1 MKLKKT
7 LISLILFSL
16 IIGNAAYAEYSFV
29 DSSDFTGDAFF
40 TPPALQEKQQEAA
53 RQTNDTGVKHSV
65 PPLKKLRLKIKKK
78 LDERHAKKYE
88 LAPTAPQEDDVYAAG
103 TETSEYASQEIKDDF
118 DETMMPDGFEA
129 DQESVEDNKKVKKH
143 FWQRKPKKS
152 QAEIQEEEDNI
163 ILDCENVDY
172 DTDNYCVVAN
182 GDAVITFVKQDTTVK
197 ADKITYDRMNNT
209 IKAEGNVRIIKN
221 GQTINGE
228 YIFVD
233 LNEENALIEKP
244 IAQTATVSI
253 KSDKGYVYGDRII
266 QEQGELTVDKSFPIN
281 FRSINTG
288 PRVYQMIVP
297 EEETL
302 SSDMEKG
309 RIALKAKSIKISQ
322 KGDLIV
328 ADLKKAA
335 LFRGDKRII
344 KLPPA
349 KIYTNK
355 NFDFAETASWELGS
369 IRGLGMY
376 LGPGHVFEIPGG
388 SVLKVMPILNYNHG
402 FGIGGIAR
410 YSSASNWTQAA
421 YGTADSKFLIRGRQK
436 LDDHLSLQY
445 VMNDYSREW
454 FLGRRRAKYGASI
467 VYENGYAKEGF
478 LLKNQMSSFAHQ
490 FDFGYFQD
498 IDEDSS
504 YKELGGSELGTTRT
518 RYMAQVNQNFY
529 SYKNEDK
536 QTVFTLGIVGQLSA
550 ALYGTGD
557 TQVIGRIGPNMHIQ
571 YKRWMQDIGYFHSAY
586 EDNTPMPVY
595 DSYRYGKSNIYVREY
610 IRLNKYLTLSW
621 FGSMN
626 ISNDSPNDKMF
637 QENAFFISVGP
648 DDIKF
653 SIGYDFIRENT
664 RFMVEVMM
672 DTKGTKVE
680 YDRLEIKQDKKSQK
694 KSEDYSEEPEKDFQQ
709 PQKAPVLQ
717 HAVVEDV
724 KNMEDVL

>member
-1 MKLKKT
+1 MKKT
-7 LISLILFSL
+7 LIILILSSLIVC
-16 IIGNAAYAEYSFV
+16 NAAYAEYSYV

-40 TPPALQEKQQEAA
+40 TPPALQEQQQEAQKA
-53 RQTNDTGVKHSV
+53 NDFGRTPTP

-78 LDERHAKKYE
+78 LQERDAKKYE
-88 LAPTAPQEDDVYAAG
+88 LAPTAPQEDVYAAG
-103 TETSEYASQEIKDDF
+103 AETSEYASHDLKDDF
-118 DETMMPDGFEA
+118 DETMMPDGFDA
-129 DQESVEDNKKVKKH
+129 DQESIEENKNVKKH
-143 FWQRKPKKS
+143 FWKRKNKEVV
-152 QAEIQEEEDNI
+152 AENPEEEDNI
-163 ILDCENVDY
+163 ILDCEKVDY
-172 DTDNYCVVAN
+172 DTDAYCVIASGN
-182 GDAVITFVKQDTTVK
+182 AVVNFVKQNTIVK

-209 IKAEGNVRIIKN
+209 IKAEGDVKIIKN

-244 IAQTATVSI
+244 IAQTATVEI
-253 KSDKGYVYGDRII
+253 KSEKGYVYGDRIV
-266 QEQGELTVDKSFPIN
+266 QENGSLTVDESFPIN
-281 FRSINTG
+281 FRSLNTG
-288 PRVYQMIVP
+288 PLMSHMIVP
-297 EEETL
+297 EDETL
-302 SSDMEKG
+302 TSDMEKG
-309 RIALKAKSIKISQ
+309 RITLKVKNIKITQ

-328 ADLKKAA
+328 ADLKKASV
-335 LFRGDKRII
+335 FRGDKRII

-467 VYENGYAKEGF
+467 VYENGYSKEGF
-478 LLKNQMSSFAHQ
+478 LLKGQQSSFAHQ

-504 YKELGGSELGTTRT
+504 YKKIGGSELGTTRT

-529 SYKNEDK
+529 THRNVEK
-536 QTVFTLGIVGQLSA
+536 QTAVTFGLVGQLSA

-557 TQVIGRIGPNMHIQ
+557 TQVIGRIGPVLHTQ

-595 DSYRYGKSNIYVREY
+595 DSYRYGKSNVYLREY
-610 IRLNKYLTLSW
+610 FRINRYLTVSW

-626 ISNDSPNDKMF
+626 ISNDAPNDKTF
-637 QENAFFISVGP
+637 QENAFFVSFGP

-680 YDRLEIKQDKKSQK
+680 YDKLEIKQDKKAQK
-694 KSEDYSEEPEKDFQQ
+694 SKEDYSEKDESDFQQ
-709 PQKAPVLQ
+709 SKKAPVLQ

-724 KNMEDVL
+724 KTMEDVL

>member
-1 MKLKKT
+1 MKKI
-7 LISLILFSL
+7 LISSILISL
-16 IIGNAAYAEYSFV
+16 IIGNAVYAEYSFV

-40 TPPALQEKQQEAA
+40 TPPALQEKQEEQLKA
-53 RQTNDTGVKHSV
+53 NDFGRTPSV

-78 LDERHAKKYE
+78 LNERNARKNE
-88 LAPTAPQEDDVYAAG
+88 LAPVAPQEDVYAA
-103 TETSEYASQEIKDDF
+103 EAEISEYTSQELKDDF

-129 DQESVEDNKKVKKH
+129 DQESVEENKIVKKH
-143 FWQRKPKKS
+143 FWQKKTITS
-152 QAEIQEEEDNI
+152 KTKTPEEEDNI

-172 DTDNYCVVAN
+172 DTDAYCVVAEGN
-182 GDAVITFVKQDTTVK
+182 ASLYFVKQDTTVK

-209 IKAEGNVRIIKN
+209 IKAEGNVKILKN
-221 GQTINGE
+221 AQTITGE

-244 IAQTATVSI
+244 VAQTATVSI
-253 KSDKGYVYGDRII
+253 KSEKGYVYGDRIV
-266 QEQGELTVDKSFPIN
+266 QENGELTVDKSFPVN
-281 FRSINTG
+281 FRSINSG
-288 PRVYQMIVP
+288 PIISRMIVP
-297 EEETL
+297 EDEKLTK
-302 SSDMEKG
+302 DMEDGK
-309 RIALKAKSIKISQ
+309 ITLKVKNIKITQ

-328 ADLKKAA
+328 ADLKKAS
-335 LFRGDKRII
+335 LFRGNKKLI

-376 LGPGHVFEIPGG
+376 IGPGHVFEIPGG
-388 SVLKVMPILNYNHG
+388 SILKVMPILNYNHG
-402 FGIGGIAR
+402 FGVGGIVR
-410 YSSASNWTQAA
+410 YSNASNWTQAA
-421 YGTADSKFLIRGRQK
+421 YGTADSKFLIRGTQK

-504 YKELGGSELGTTRT
+504 YKKLGGSELGTTRT

-529 SYKNEDK
+529 TYKNKEK
-536 QTVFTLGIVGQLSA
+536 QTAVSFGVVGQLSA

-557 TQVIGRIGPNMHIQ
+557 TQVIGRIGPNLHLQ

-595 DSYRYGKSNIYVREY
+595 DSYRYGKSNIYLREY
-610 IRLNKYLTLSW
+610 IRLNRYLTVSW

-626 ISNDSPNDKMF
+626 ISGDSPNDRVF
-637 QENAFFISVGP
+637 QENSFFISVGP

-672 DTKGTKVE
+672 DTKGTTLD
-680 YDRLEIKQDKKSQK
+680 YDRLEIKQDKKAK
-694 KSEDYSEEPEKDFQQ
+694 KSNDEDYKEEEKTDFQSS
-709 PQKAPVLQ
+709 PKAPVLQ
-717 HAVVEDV
+717 RAVVEDV
-724 KNMEDVL
+724 NNIEDVL

>member
-1 MKLKKT
+1 MKKT
-7 LISLILFSL
+7 LILLILSSL
-16 IIGNAAYAEYSFV
+16 IIGNAAYAEYSYV

-40 TPPALQEKQQEAA
+40 TPPALQEKQEEAQKA
-53 RQTNDTGVKHSV
+53 NDFGRTPTP

-78 LDERHAKKYE
+78 LNERDAKKME
-88 LAPTAPQEDDVYAAG
+88 LAPTAPQEDVYAAG
-103 TETSEYASQEIKDDF
+103 AETSEYASQEIKDDF

-129 DQESVEDNKKVKKH
+129 DEESLDENKNAKRH
-143 FWQRKPKKS
+143 FWQRKPKEIKS
-152 QAEIQEEEDNI
+152 ETPEESDNI
-163 ILDCENVDY
+163 ILDCERVDY
-172 DTDNYCVVAN
+172 DTDSYSVVAN
-182 GDAVITFVKQDTTVK
+182 GNAVVTFVKQDTTVK

-244 IAQTATVSI
+244 IAQTATVEI
-253 KSDKGYVYGDRII
+253 KSEKGYVYGDRIV
-266 QEQGELTVDKSFPIN
+266 QENGSLTVDQSFPIN
-281 FRSINTG
+281 FRTVNSG
-288 PRVYQMIVP
+288 PLISTMLTP
-297 EEETL
+297 KNETL
-302 SSDMEKG
+302 TNDMASG
-309 RIALKAKSIKISQ
+309 RITLKAKNIKITQ

-328 ADLKKAA
+328 ADIKKAS
-335 LFRGDKRII
+335 LFRGDKKII
-344 KLPPA
+344 KLPPV
-349 KIYTNK
+349 KVYTNK

-421 YGTADSKFLIRGRQK
+421 YGTADSKFLIRGKQK
-436 LDDHLSLQY
+436 LDDHLYLQY

-454 FLGRRRAKYGASI
+454 FLGRRRPKYGASI

-504 YKELGGSELGTTRT
+504 YKKLGGSELGTTRT
-518 RYMAQVNQNFY
+518 RYMAQINQNFFTRV
-529 SYKNEDK
+529 NEEK
-536 QTVFTLGIVGQLSA
+536 QTAATFGIVGQLSA

-557 TQVIGRIGPNMHIQ
+557 TQVIGRIGPLLHLQ
-571 YKRWMQDIGYFHSAY
+571 YKRWMQDIGYFQSAY

-595 DSYRYGKSNIYVREY
+595 DSYRYGKSNVYLREY
-610 IRLNKYLTLSW
+610 FRINRYLTVSW

-626 ISNDSPNDKMF
+626 ISGDAPNDKTF

-680 YDRLEIKQDKKSQK
+680 YDKLEIKQDKKAK
-694 KSEDYSEEPEKDFQQ
+694 KSEDTVAEEKSDFQQ
-709 PQKAPVLQ
+709 SQKAPVLQ

>member
-1 MKLKKT
+1 MKKT
-7 LISLILFSL
+7 LILLILSSL
-16 IIGNAAYAEYSFV
+16 IIGNAAYAEYSYV

-40 TPPALQEKQQEAA
+40 TPPALQEKQEEAQKA
-53 RQTNDTGVKHSV
+53 NDFGRTPTP

-78 LDERHAKKYE
+78 LNERDAKKME
-88 LAPTAPQEDDVYAAG
+88 LAPTAPQEDVYAAG
-103 TETSEYASQEIKDDF
+103 AETSEYASQEIKDDF

-129 DQESVEDNKKVKKH
+129 DEESLDENKNAKRH
-143 FWQRKPKKS
+143 FWQRKPKEIKS
-152 QAEIQEEEDNI
+152 ETPEESDNI
-163 ILDCENVDY
+163 ILDCERVDY
-172 DTDNYCVVAN
+172 DTDSYSVVAN
-182 GDAVITFVKQDTTVK
+182 GNAVVTFVKQDTTVK

-244 IAQTATVSI
+244 IAQTATVEI
-253 KSDKGYVYGDRII
+253 KSEKGYVYGDRVV
-266 QEQGELTVDKSFPIN
+266 QENGSLTVDQSFPIN
-281 FRSINTG
+281 FRTVNSG
-288 PRVYQMIVP
+288 PLISTMLTP
-297 EEETL
+297 KNETL
-302 SSDMEKG
+302 TNDMASG
-309 RIALKAKSIKISQ
+309 RITLKAKNIKITQ

-328 ADLKKAA
+328 ADIKKAS
-335 LFRGDKRII
+335 LFRGDKKII
-344 KLPPA
+344 KLPPV
-349 KIYTNK
+349 KVYTNK

-421 YGTADSKFLIRGRQK
+421 YGTADSKFLIRGKQK
-436 LDDHLSLQY
+436 LDDHLYLQY

-454 FLGRRRAKYGASI
+454 FLGRRRPKYGASI

-504 YKELGGSELGTTRT
+504 YKKLGGSELGTTRT
-518 RYMAQVNQNFY
+518 RYMAQINQNFFTRV
-529 SYKNEDK
+529 NEEK
-536 QTVFTLGIVGQLSA
+536 QTAATFGIVGQLSA

-557 TQVIGRIGPNMHIQ
+557 TQVIGRIGPLLHLQ
-571 YKRWMQDIGYFHSAY
+571 YKRWMQDIGYFQSAY

-595 DSYRYGKSNIYVREY
+595 DSYRYGKSNVYLREY
-610 IRLNKYLTLSW
+610 FRINRYLTVSW

-626 ISNDSPNDKMF
+626 ISGDAPNDKTF

-680 YDRLEIKQDKKSQK
+680 YDKLEIKQDKKAK
-694 KSEDYSEEPEKDFQQ
+694 KSEDTVAEEKSDFQQ
-709 PQKAPVLQ
+709 SQKAPVLQ

>member
-1 MKLKKT
+1 MKKT
-7 LISLILFSL
+7 LILLILSSL
-16 IIGNAAYAEYSFV
+16 IIGNAAYAEYSYV
-29 DSSDFTGDAFF
+29 DTSDFTGDAFF
-40 TPPALQEKQQEAA
+40 TPPALQEKQEEA
-53 RQTNDTGVKHSV
+53 QKVNDFGRTPSI

-78 LDERHAKKYE
+78 LNERDSKKME
-88 LAPTAPQEDDVYAAG
+88 LAPTAPKEEDVYAAG
-103 TETSEYASQEIKDDF
+103 AETSEYASKDLKDDF

-129 DQESVEDNKKVKKH
+129 DEESLDENKNAKRH
-143 FWQRKPKKS
+143 FWQKKPKEVK
-152 QAEIQEEEDNI
+152 AEAPEDGDNI
-163 ILDCENVDY
+163 ILDCERVDY
-172 DTDNYCVVAN
+172 DTDSYSVVAN
-182 GDAVITFVKQDTTVK
+182 GNAVVTFVKQDTTVK

-244 IAQTATVSI
+244 IAQTATVEI
-253 KSDKGYVYGDRII
+253 KSEKGYVYGDRIV
-266 QEQGELTVDKSFPIN
+266 QENGTLTVDQSFPVN
-281 FRSINTG
+281 FRTLNSG
-288 PRVYQMIVP
+288 PLMSTMVVP
-297 EEETL
+297 KDETL
-302 SSDMEKG
+302 TKDMESG
-309 RIALKAKSIKISQ
+309 RITLKAKNIKITQ

-328 ADLKKAA
+328 ADIKKAS
-335 LFRGDKRII
+335 LFRGDKKLI

-376 LGPGHVFEIPGG
+376 IGPGHVFEIPGG

-467 VYENGYAKEGF
+467 VYENGYAKDGF

-498 IDEDSS
+498 IDEDST

-518 RYMAQVNQNFY
+518 RYMAQVNQNFFTH
-529 SYKNEDK
+529 KNEER
-536 QTVFTLGIVGQLSA
+536 QTAATFGIVGQVSA

-557 TQVIGRIGPNMHIQ
+557 TQVIGRLGPILHLQ
-571 YKRWMQDIGYFHSAY
+571 YKRWMQDIGYFQSAY

-595 DSYRYGKSNIYVREY
+595 DSYRYGKSNVYLREY
-610 IRLNKYLTLSW
+610 LRINRYLTVSW
-621 FGSMN
+621 FGSIN
-626 ISNDSPNDKMF
+626 LSGDAPDDKAF

-653 SIGYDFIRENT
+653 SIGYDFVRENT

-680 YDRLEIKQDKKSQK
+680 YDKLEIKQDKKAK
-694 KSEDYSEEPEKDFQQ
+694 KSEDKVEDESDFQQ
-709 PQKAPVLQ
+709 SQKAPVLQ

>member
-1 MKLKKT
+1 MKKK

-16 IIGNAAYAEYSFV
+16 IIGNSAFAEYSFV

-40 TPPALQEKQQEAA
+40 TPPALKEKEEAV
-53 RQTNDTGVKHSV
+53 QKSNDMGRTPTP

-78 LDERHAKKYE
+78 LKERDAKKNE
-88 LAPTAPQEDDVYAAG
+88 LAPTAPQEDVYAAG
-103 TETSEYASQEIKDDF
+103 AETSEYASHEIKEDF

-129 DQESVEDNKKVKKH
+129 DQESMEDNQNVKKH

-163 ILDCENVDY
+163 ILDCEKVDY
-172 DTDNYCVVAN
+172 DTDSYCVVAN
-182 GDAVITFVKQDTTVK
+182 GDAVINFVKQNTIVK

-209 IKAEGNVRIIKN
+209 IKAEGNVRILKN

-253 KSDKGYVYGDRII
+253 HSEKGYVYGDRIV
-266 QEQGELTVDKSFPIN
+266 QEKGELVVDKSFPIN

-288 PRVYQMIVP
+288 PQMSTMLVP
-297 EEETL
+297 KDETL
-302 SSDMEKG
+302 TNDMESG
-309 RIALKAKSIKISQ
+309 RITLKVRDIKITQ

-328 ADLKKAA
+328 ADLKKAS
-335 LFRGDKRII
+335 LFRGDKKII

-436 LDDHLSLQY
+436 LDDHLYLQY

-454 FLGRRRAKYGASI
+454 FLGRRRPKYGASI

-504 YKELGGSELGTTRT
+504 YKKLGGSELGTTRT
-518 RYMAQVNQNFY
+518 RYMAQINQNFY
-529 SYKNEDK
+529 TYKNEEK
-536 QTVFTLGIVGQLSA
+536 QAAATLGVVGQLSA

-557 TQVIGRIGPNMHIQ
+557 TQVIGRIGPVLHLQ

-595 DSYRYGKSNIYVREY
+595 DSYRYGKSNVYLREY
-610 IRLNKYLTLSW
+610 IRLNRYLTLSW

-626 ISNDSPNDKMF
+626 ISNDAPNDKTF
-637 QENAFFISVGP
+637 QENAFFISFGP

-680 YDRLEIKQDKKSQK
+680 YDRLEIKQDKKAK
-694 KSEDYSEEPEKDFQQ
+694 KSNDEDYKEEQKTDFQNS
-709 PQKAPVLQ
+709 QKAPVLQ

>member
-1 MKLKKT
+1 MKQR
-7 LISLILFSL
+7 LILLILFSL
-16 IIGNAAYAEYSFV
+16 IIGNVANAEYSYV

-40 TPPALQEKQQEAA
+40 TPPALMEKQQEEA
-53 RQTNDTGVKHSV
+53 RQANDTGVKHSI

-78 LDERHAKKYE
+78 LHERNAKKYE

-103 TETSEYASQEIKDDF
+103 AETSEYASQEIKEDF

-129 DQESVEDNKKVKKH
+129 DEEAVSDNQKAKRH
-143 FWQRKPKKS
+143 FWQRKSKAKESVPP
-152 QAEIQEEEDNI
+152 EEEDSI
-163 ILDCENVDY
+163 ILDCEHVDY
-172 DTDNYCVVAN
+172 DTDSYCVYATGNATVN
-182 GDAVITFVKQDTTVK
+182 FVKQDTIVK

-209 IKAEGNVRIIKN
+209 IKAEGNVKILKN

-233 LNEENALIEKP
+233 MNEENALIEKP

-253 KSDKGYVYGDRII
+253 HSDKGYVYGDRIV
-266 QEQGELTVDKSFPIN
+266 QENGEMTVDKSFPIN

-288 PRVYQMIVP
+288 PIVSRMMVP
-297 EEETL
+297 EEEKLTN
-302 SSDMEKG
+302 DIEKG
-309 RIALKAKSIKISQ
+309 HITLKAKNIKITQ

-328 ADLKKAA
+328 TDLRKAA
-335 LFRGDKRII
+335 LFKGDRRII
-344 KLPPA
+344 KLPPG

-355 NFDFAETASWELGS
+355 NFDFVETASWELGS

-376 LGPGHVFEIPGG
+376 IGPGHVFEIPGG
-388 SVLKVMPILNYNHG
+388 SVLKLMPILNYNHG

-421 YGTADSKFLIRGRQK
+421 YGTADSKFLIRGKQK
-436 LDDHLSLQY
+436 LDDHLYLQY

-467 VYENGYAKEGF
+467 VYENGWGKEGF
-478 LLKNQMSSFAHQ
+478 LLKNQLSSFAHQ
-490 FDFGYFQD
+490 FDFGFFQD

-504 YKELGGSELGTTRT
+504 YKSLGGSELATTRT

-529 SYKNEDK
+529 TYKNEAK
-536 QTVFTLGIVGQLSA
+536 QTAVTLGVVGQLSA

-557 TQVIGRIGPNMHIQ
+557 TQVIGRIGPSLHLQ

-586 EDNTPMPVY
+586 EDNTPMPVF
-595 DSYRYGKSNIYVREY
+595 DSYRYGKSNVYLREY
-610 IRLNKYLTLSW
+610 LRINKYLTVSW

-626 ISNDSPNDKMF
+626 ISNDAPNDKTF
-637 QENAFFISVGP
+637 QENAFFVSFGP

-672 DTKGTKVE
+672 DAKGAKLE
-680 YDRLEIKQDKKSQK
+680 YDRLEIKQDKKAK
-694 KSEDYSEEPEKDFQQ
+694 KSNDDEYAEEEKSDFQSS
-709 PQKAPVLQ
+709 PKAPVLQ

>member
-1 MKLKKT
+1 MKKIPVL
-7 LISLILFSL
+7 LILFSL
-16 IIGNAAYAEYSFV
+16 IIGNAVKADYSYV

-40 TPPALQEKQQEAA
+40 TPPVFQEQQEEA
-53 RQTNDTGVKHSV
+53 RQANDLGVKHSV
-65 PPLKKLRLKIKKK
+65 PPLKKLRLKIQKK
-78 LDERHAKKYE
+78 LNERNAKKYE
-88 LAPTAPQEDDVYAAG
+88 LAPTAPQEEDVYAAG
-103 TETSEYASQEIKDDF
+103 AETSEYASHDLKDEF

-129 DQESVEDNKKVKKH
+129 DQESVEDNQKAKRH
-143 FWQRKPKKS
+143 FWQRKPKEAKT
-152 QAEIQEEEDNI
+152 ENPEEGDNI
-163 ILDCENVDY
+163 ILDCEQVDY
-172 DTDNYCVVAN
+172 DTDSYCVFAN
-182 GDAVITFVKQDTTVK
+182 GNATVNFVKQDTTVK

-209 IKAEGNVRIIKN
+209 IKAEGNVKILKN

-253 KSDKGYVYGDRII
+253 HSDKGYVYGDRIV
-266 QEQGELTVDKSFPIN
+266 QEKGELTVDQSFPIN

-288 PRVYQMIVP
+288 PMMSSMIVP
-297 EEETL
+297 EDEKL
-302 SSDMEKG
+302 SDDMEKG
-309 RIALKAKSIKISQ
+309 KIALKAKNIKITQ

-328 ADLKKAA
+328 ADIRKAS
-335 LFRGDKRII
+335 LFRNGKRLI
-344 KLPPA
+344 KLPPG

-355 NFDFAETASWELGS
+355 NFDFVETASWELGS

-376 LGPGHVFEIPGG
+376 IGPGHVFEIPGG

-504 YKELGGSELGTTRT
+504 YKRLDGSELGTTRT

-529 SYKNEDK
+529 TYKNKET
-536 QTVFTLGIVGQLSA
+536 QAAVTFGLVGQLSA

-557 TQVIGRIGPNMHIQ
+557 TQVIGRIGPNLHLQ
-571 YKRWMQDIGYFHSAY
+571 YKRWMQDIGYFQSAY

-595 DSYRYGKSNIYVREY
+595 DSYRYGKSNVYLREY
-610 IRLNKYLTLSW
+610 IRLNRYLTLSW

-626 ISNDSPNDKMF
+626 ISNDAPNDKTF

-680 YDRLEIKQDKKSQK
+680 YDRLEIKQDKKAK
-694 KSEDYSEEPEKDFQQ
+694 KSNDDEYQEEEKTEFQNS
-709 PQKAPVLQ
+709 PKAPVLQ

-724 KNMEDVL
+724 KIMEDVL

>member
-1 MKLKKT
+1 M
-7 LISLILFSL
+7 I
-16 IIGNAAYAEYSFV
+16 
-29 DSSDFTGDAFF
+29 
-40 TPPALQEKQQEAA
+40 KQ
-53 RQTNDTGVKHSV
+53 SV
-65 PPLKKLRLKIKKK
+65 
-78 LDERHAKKYE
+78 
-88 LAPTAPQEDDVYAAG
+88 
-103 TETSEYASQEIKDDF
+103 
-118 DETMMPDGFEA
+118 
-129 DQESVEDNKKVKKH
+129 
-143 FWQRKPKKS
+143 
-152 QAEIQEEEDNI
+152 
-163 ILDCENVDY
+163 
-172 DTDNYCVVAN
+172 
-182 GDAVITFVKQDTTVK
+182 
-197 ADKITYDRMNNT
+197 
-209 IKAEGNVRIIKN
+209 KAEGNVRIIKN

-244 IAQTATVSI
+244 IAQTATVEI
-253 KSDKGYVYGDRII
+253 KSEKGYVYGDRIV
-266 QEQGELTVDKSFPIN
+266 QENGSLTVEKSFPLN
-281 FRSINTG
+281 FRTINSG
-288 PRVYQMIVP
+288 PLISTMITP
-297 EEETL
+297 KNETL
-302 SSDMEKG
+302 TNDMENG
-309 RIALKAKSIKISQ
+309 RITLKAKNIKITQ

-328 ADLKKAA
+328 ADIKKAS
-335 LFRGDKRII
+335 LFRGEKKLI
-344 KLPPA
+344 KLPPV
-349 KIYTNK
+349 KVYTNK

-421 YGTADSKFLIRGRQK
+421 YGTADSKFLIRGKQK
-436 LDDHLSLQY
+436 LDDHLYLQY

-454 FLGRRRAKYGASI
+454 FLGRRRPKYGASI

-504 YKELGGSELGTTRT
+504 YKKLGGSELGTTRT
-518 RYMAQVNQNFY
+518 RYMAQINQNLFTRV
-529 SYKNEDK
+529 NEEK
-536 QTVFTLGIVGQLSA
+536 QTAATFGIVGQLSA

-557 TQVIGRIGPNMHIQ
+557 TQVIGRIGPLLHLQ
-571 YKRWMQDIGYFHSAY
+571 YKRWMQDIGYFQSAY

-595 DSYRYGKSNIYVREY
+595 DSYRYGKSNVYLREY
-610 IRLNKYLTLSW
+610 FRINRYLTVSW

-626 ISNDSPNDKMF
+626 ISGDAPNDKTF

-680 YDRLEIKQDKKSQK
+680 YDKLEIKQDKKAK
-694 KSEDYSEEPEKDFQQ
+694 KSEDTVAEEKSDFQQ
-709 PQKAPVLQ
+709 SQKAPVLQ

>member
-1 MKLKKT
+1 MKKR
-7 LISLILFSL
+7 LILLILFSL
-16 IIGNAAYAEYSFV
+16 IITNVSYAEYSYV

-40 TPPALQEKQQEAA
+40 TPPSLQEKQVAA
-53 RQTNDTGVKHSV
+53 QKANDFGRTPTP

-78 LDERHAKKYE
+78 LHERNLRQNQ
-88 LAPTAPQEDDVYAAG
+88 LAPTAPQEDEDIYSAG
-103 TETSEYASQEIKDDF
+103 AETSEYASQEIKEDF

-129 DQESVEDNKKVKKH
+129 DQESIEDNQKIKKH

-172 DTDNYCVVAN
+172 DTDAYS
-182 GDAVITFVKQDTTVK
+182 VIASGNASVNFVKQDTIVK

-209 IKAEGNVRIIKN
+209 IKAEGNVKILKN
-221 GQTINGE
+221 GQTISGE

-233 LNEENALIEKP
+233 MNEENALIEKP
-244 IAQTATVSI
+244 VAQTATVEI
-253 KSDKGYVYGDRII
+253 KAEKGYVYGDRIV
-266 QEQGELTVDKSFPIN
+266 QENGSLTVDQSFPIN
-281 FRSINTG
+281 FRTINSG
-288 PRVYQMIVP
+288 PLISRMMVP
-297 EEETL
+297 EEEKLTK
-302 SSDMEKG
+302 DIENG
-309 RIALKAKSIKISQ
+309 RIKLKAKNIKITQ
-322 KGDLIV
+322 KGELIV
-328 ADLKKAA
+328 ADVRRGVLFKGNKKI
-335 LFRGDKRII
+335 F
-344 KLPPA
+344 KLPPV

-355 NFDFAETASWELGS
+355 NFDFADTASWELGS

-376 LGPGHVFEIPGG
+376 IGPGHVFEIPGG
-388 SVLKVMPILNYNHG
+388 SILKVMPILNYNHG

-436 LDDHLSLQY
+436 LDDHLYLQY
-445 VMNDYSREW
+445 VMNDFSREW
-454 FLGRRRAKYGASI
+454 FLGRRRPKYGASI
-467 VYENGYAKEGF
+467 VYENGYAKEDF
-478 LLKNQMSSFAHQ
+478 LLKGQTSSFAHQ

-498 IDEDSS
+498 IDQDSS
-504 YKELGGSELGTTRT
+504 YDDLKGTELGTTRT
-518 RYMAQVNQNFY
+518 RYMAQVNQSLFTH
-529 SYKNEDK
+529 KNEAK
-536 QTVFTLGIVGQLSA
+536 QTNVTFGIVGQLA
-550 ALYGTGD
+550 ASLYGTGD
-557 TQVIGRIGPNMHIQ
+557 TQVIGRLGPILHTQ
-571 YKRWMQDIGYFHSAY
+571 YKRWMQDIGYFQSAY

-595 DSYRYGKSNIYVREY
+595 DAYRYGKSNIYVREY
-610 IRLNKYLTLSW
+610 FRVNKYLTVSW

-626 ISNDSPNDKMF
+626 ISGDSPNDKTF

-648 DDIKF
+648 EDIKF

-664 RFMVEVMM
+664 RFMVEIMM
-672 DTKGTKVE
+672 DAKGTQLE